1 MDFKTIVQSWIAAAN
16 PSDKQLELAEKR
28 YSICDSCPS
37 KVKAIIG
44 YYKCNECGCPIQ
56 KKIFSDVY
64 NDCPLKKWESVDTM
78 YFPKQKLE
86 KTLFQLLTH

>member
-1 MDFKTIVQSWIAAAN
+1 MDFLKISKAWITSYN
-16 PSDKQLELAEKR
+16 PTEKQKELAEKR

-37 KVKAIIG
+37 KVKALLG

-64 NDCPLKKWESVDTM
+64 NDCPLKKWESVDTA
-78 YFPKQKLE
+78 YFPPMKKHR
-86 KTLFQLLTH
+86 TLS